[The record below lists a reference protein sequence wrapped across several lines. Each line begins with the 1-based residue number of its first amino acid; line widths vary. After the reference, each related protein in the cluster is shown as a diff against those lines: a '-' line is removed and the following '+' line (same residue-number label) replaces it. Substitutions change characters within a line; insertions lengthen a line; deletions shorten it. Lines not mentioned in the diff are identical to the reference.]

1 MTLPAGASFVPGTAK
16 WGGVTIADP
25 TLSGNQIVFTGPFV
39 VGANT
44 VTIDIQFGT
53 ATGERTV
60 TLLGNIGTTFI
71 GSTATPTDGTNP
83 ASASVNV
90 DAPPTASDRSVTIPL
105 NTPVTI
111 NIANLVS
118 DPNGDPWTITAGAA
132 SNGTVVVDG
141 QFVTYTP
148 AAGWEGID
156 SFTYTV
162 NDGRGGT
169 ATATITVTVDP
180 NAPQPQTITFA
191 QPQPVDPNTTF
202 TVAPSASSELPVVL
216 TSETPLI
223 CTTDGYTVTALAS
236 GTCILTTTQTGNGT
250 FAAADPITREVTI
263 NALAQTITFAQPDP
277 VDPNTTFTV
286 APSAS
291 SELPVTL
298 TSETPLICTTDGYT
312 VTAVAAGTCI
322 LTATQPGNGT
332 YGPATAVTREIT
344 INTGAP
350 APQTI
355 TFTPAPLV
363 LGLTPGYQLAAT
375 ASSGL
380 PVTYEVIS
388 GHCTLDGD
396 LLVPPA
402 AGPCTVRA
410 TQAGNSSYEA
420 ATAVTGVVEFVV
432 PEDDETLTELDTPVF
447 VDVLVNDPTG
457 VELTSLT
464 QPANGTAVLLD
475 GRIHYLPHP
484 GFRGVDPFT
493 YTVTLDG
500 RSVQR
505 TVRVTVGNQAP
516 LVSGASV
523 QQIAGTTKTLVL
535 DPVDPN
541 HDPMTVEATTADP
554 RITVRLVGNT
564 LSITALPGASGNAR
578 VTVRVT
584 DQPGA
589 TSTAT
594 ITTRI
599 SPPAATNVGRTL
611 TKRGTTIRWT
621 PAPTA
626 GAIYETR
633 INGKVVCRSP
643 RPVCTTRR
651 IIGPLMTVSV
661 RTLGRDGTG
670 SVLADAPLVGH
681 GRILMVTVYF
691 DTDSAALTPRSTRT
705 LDRAITSVTAAG
717 FQNVA
722 IDGFTDADGNWLY
735 NNILSRLRTR
745 AVAEYLSGNGDITGK
760 EGWHGERA
768 PAATNDSRSGKAKN
782 RRVEVLLTY

>member
-44 VTIDIQFGT
+44 LTIDIQFGT

-162 NDGRGGT
+162 SDGRGGT

-191 QPQPVDPNTTF
+191 QPQPVDPNTSF

-332 YGPATAVTREIT
+332 YGPATAVTREVT

-350 APQTI
+350 VPQTI

-541 HDPMTVEATTADP
+541 DDPMTVEATTADP